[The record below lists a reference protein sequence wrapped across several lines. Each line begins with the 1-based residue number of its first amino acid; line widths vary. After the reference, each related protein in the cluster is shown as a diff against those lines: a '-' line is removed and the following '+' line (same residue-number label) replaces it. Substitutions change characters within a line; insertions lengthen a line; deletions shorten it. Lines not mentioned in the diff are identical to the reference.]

1 MRNLLLNLL
10 LARLTAG
17 NANKEK
23 AKTLFPKGDFK
34 NILLEQ
40 LKDGG
45 KSTPSKVEN
54 KFSFVVLVKDQIP
67 QRVVK
72 EDKFSLKVEK
82 VKNFSRNKVLKKNL
96 LLDNFNTF
104 KSSFGKN
111 LRKGEIPLKVY
122 FLTSSKDR
130 NEKNKN
136 LGVLEVQFSNLDNL
150 KFKNHYLTV
159 AKIEKD
165 VKRNKL
171 NIKDNLKV
179 EKTVDNILFPI
190 GVNHLPIS
198 SQSGGALK
206 NKALNLYGSFNNRK
220 LQRFIVK
227 NGTPKKDK
235 NLSTQTLSGEFK
247 GFIPLTE
254 SKVKATENLRG
265 VRRVDYQT
273 PIRSFQIKIPLEEN
287 LVLKIRV
294 VRDNFY
300 AKISGE
306 SQTVNLLIQ
315 NLQTVAQ
322 QVANLGFSKA
332 AIAIY
337 TSGGS
342 GKGFNG
348 RQSSED
354 GNNKHKNAEKVTKT
368 SDTNLNRNLN
378 FRSLL

>member
-23 AKTLFPKGDFK
+23 AKTLSTKWDFK

-40 LKDGG
+40 LKEGE
-45 KSTPSKVEN
+45 KSTPSKGRN
-54 KFSFVVLVKDQIP
+54 KFSFVVLVKDKIP
-67 QRVVK
+67 QEVIG
-72 EDKFSLKVEK
+72 EDKSSSKVEK
-82 VKNFSRNKVLKKNL
+82 FRNSSRDRIFKKTL
-96 LLDNFNTF
+96 LLGSLKFSKTT
-104 KSSFGKN
+104 FGK
-111 LRKGEIPLKVY
+111 KSWKDEIPLRIY

-130 NEKNKN
+130 NKKIKN
-136 LGVLEVQFSNLDNL
+136 LEVLEAQFSNLDNL
-150 KFKNHYLTV
+150 KFRKHHLTD

-165 VKRNKL
+165 FKRNKL
-171 NIKDNLKV
+171 NIKGNLKV
-179 EKTVDNILFPI
+179 EKEIDKTPFLI

-198 SQSGGALK
+198 PQGGEVLK
-206 NKALNLYGSFNNRK
+206 NKAVNLYGSFNNRN
-220 LQRFIVK
+220 LQRFLVK
-227 NGTPKKDK
+227 GDIPKRDK
-235 NLSTQTLSGEFK
+235 NFSSQSLSGEFK
-247 GFIPLTE
+247 AFVPLTE
-254 SKVKATENLRG
+254 SKVKATETL
-265 VRRVDYQT
+265 RRVKRIDYQT

-306 SQTVNLLIQ
+306 GQTVNLLIQ

-332 AIAIY
+332 VVAIY

-354 GNNKHKNAEKVTKT
+354 GNNKHKNAEKVAKT
-368 SDTNLNRNLN
+368 SDTNPNRNLN